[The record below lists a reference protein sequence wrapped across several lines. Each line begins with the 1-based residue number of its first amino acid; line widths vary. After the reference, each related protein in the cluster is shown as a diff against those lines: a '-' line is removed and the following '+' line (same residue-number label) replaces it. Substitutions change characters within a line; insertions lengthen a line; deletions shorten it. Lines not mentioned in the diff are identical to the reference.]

1 MKIGKYNIAPGSGS
15 NASIGATAVAG
26 GNGGG
31 ASVDLTPLTDK
42 IAALESKVSQLEL
55 QLGKANAV
63 LAGLDSRFL
72 SKLGDRSDYSYYLG
86 SIYTDFIQSG
96 MFANGVGF
104 KLSGNATAAE
114 DDKYSLTIK
123 DVGWAYVPFTTT
135 QQSDASLVDTDTD
148 QATAQ
153 LKTSDLSIGATAAAG
168 FLLFDC
174 GAALTNERCFTEI
187 TKSVEYLIKYRIGN
201 QYFVGAYVEAE
212 ADSNGNYIA
221 YFPAADEV
229 SITVRF
235 KYTYAFRH
243 VGDTTSGTYRLYVRG
258 TDYLHNRTD
267 CFAASMKSATLNA
280 SGITVMNGS
289 NGARITS
296 GGVQT
301 TSDGGATWQ

>member
-1 MKIGKYNIAPGSGS
+1 MEEPFGRLLMPYKNM
-15 NASIGATAVAG
+15 ASYPDGPVGTV
-26 GNGGG
+26 
-31 ASVDLTPLTDK
+31 
-42 IAALESKVSQLEL
+42 
-55 QLGKANAV
+55 
-63 LAGLDSRFL
+63 
-72 SKLGDRSDYSYYLG
+72 
-86 SIYTDFIQSG
+86 
-96 MFANGVGF
+96 GVM
-104 KLSGNATAAE
+104 LC
-114 DDKYSLTIK
+114 Y
-123 DVGWAYVPFTTT
+123 
-135 QQSDASLVDTDTD
+135 
-148 QATAQ
+148 
-153 LKTSDLSIGATAAAG
+153 
-168 FLLFDC
+168 
-174 GAALTNERCFTEI
+174 R
-187 TKSVEYLIKYRIGN
+187 IKYRIGN

-212 ADSNGNYIA
+212 ADSNGSYIA